1 MKSTKT
7 KNSKVYLFA
16 GAVILAVAG
25 YFGYQYWRKKHPKQE
40 TPPPPA
46 PPVIPAP
53 DGQNSGGN
61 SNNYVPIASNP
72 FKTSTELMD
81 FQKWVI
87 NTKKDTTI
95 LGNYGADGKW
105 GSKSASAFAK
115 YGKEYLAT
123 SQGGTQVYP
132 DLEKDIKNIITSA
145 QGVKAEASY
154 LRATALKYPKFV
166 QTWSDAIDKLKLF
179 IKSNPNTLSGT
190 TFTFANQIY
199 DVYQGNKIS
208 DTLIMGKKAYVK
220 SGTIYAF
227 EQANRY
233 SKNMNISTSNNDKER
248 GVVKGYF
255 YNANQKIL
263 FVYIPQPNSSYAWL
277 PISAI
282 EKFK

>member
-1 MKSTKT
+1 MA
-7 KNSKVYLFA
+7 KNSKIYYIA
-16 GAVILAVAG
+16 GTVLLAVAG

-40 TPPPPA
+40 TPPPPP
-46 PPVIPAP
+46 PPVPP
-53 DGQNSGGN
+53 VTDGQNNGSN
-61 SNNYVPIASNP
+61 SNNNNSVPIASNP
-72 FKTSTELMD
+72 FKTETELYN
-81 FQKWVI
+81 FQKYVI
-87 NTKKDTTI
+87 DVKKDTQIMSPYT
-95 LGNYGADGKW
+95 ADGKW
-105 GSKSASAFAK
+105 GQKSANAFAK

-132 DLEKDIKNIITSA
+132 DLEKDIKNIITNA

-220 SGTIYAF
+220 SDTIYAF